1 MEQVESLLE
10 HGELPQE
17 EAEPEAEA
25 VASPEPE
32 AEGVELQPSPGVVP
46 ERPLPEIS

>member
-1 MEQVESLLE
+1 MEQVASLLE

-25 VASPEPE
+25 AASTEPE
-32 AEGVELQPSPGVVP
+32 AESKETQPAPGVVT
-46 ERPLPEIS
+46 ERPLPEVS